1 MVITQSDSLRTAT
14 AANVYA
20 YAIASERSMATG
32 KTTETQRIER
42 ESANAPNGTQIQM
55 PTSAQLEYAEQLR
68 SERVSQLSKALK
80 QYAGYDL
87 RHSCYLSILV

>member
-1 MVITQSDSLRTAT
+1 MVITQSDSLRTRT

-20 YAIASERSMATG
+20 YAIESERSMATG
-32 KTTETQRIER
+32 KTTETRRIER
-42 ESANAPNGTQIQM
+42 ENGSAPNDTQIQM
-55 PTSAQLEYAEQLR
+55 PTSEQLEYAEKLR
-68 SERVSQLSKALK
+68 NERASQLPKALR